1 MGYETLIDA
10 ATVLDNVH
18 QPQWRIVDC
27 RFNLADTEAGRRAYQ
42 AGHLPGASYAH
53 LDEDL
58 SSPVTATSGRHPL
71 PDEQAFLQTLGRW
84 GISTDTQVV
93 VYDDAGGAT
102 AARLWWLLKRVG
114 HRDVAVLDGGLAA
127 WAQAGGELV
136 TDLPV
141 VVDSGAYL
149 ASLALVQAR
158 NADELLAQMSDPRW
172 QLVDARAAERFRG
185 EVEPLDPVA
194 GHIPGAMNRPLQQNL
209 QPDGRFK
216 SFNQLRGEW
225 QALLG
230 EATPKEVVHYCGSGV
245 TACHNLLA
253 MEHAGLNGSRL
264 YPGSWSEWCKDASRP
279 MVTK

>member
-141 VVDSGAYL
+141 VVDSGAYP
-149 ASLALVQAR
+149 ASVALVQAR

>member
-264 YPGSWSEWCKDASRP
+264 YPGSWSGWCKDASRP

>member
-114 HRDVAVLDGGLAA
+114 HRDVAVLDGGLTA

-136 TDLPV
+136 TDLPAV
-141 VVDSGAYL
+141 VGTGAYP
-149 ASLALVQAR
+149 ASVALVQAR